1 MGFLT
6 GAALGG
12 IAGLIYALEKG
23 ERTMRTAK
31 ADTVPEDSGE
41 EERIQDGIREM
52 KEYISGF
59 MEEVNRRFEKVE
71 SRL

>member
-12 IAGLIYALEKG
+12 IAGLIYALEMG
-23 ERTMRTAK
+23 ERTVRTAK
-31 ADTVPEDSGE
+31 ADTITEDSGE
-41 EERIQDGIREM
+41 GERIHDGIHEL
-52 KEYISGF
+52 KEYLSGF
-59 MEEVNRRFEKVE
+59 MEEVNRRFEQVE